1 MGTYDLVVISNACN
15 SGMFSYPT
23 VVAGWAALKKP
34 YIALTLYI
42 IRSNR
47 LNLIN
52 SAGYTV
58 SVDKTD
64 FTSITKAVPV
74 VDDPILNGV
83 TNDLAPFDYFKGY
96 FESITTIALTMVGNT
111 GTVIINLNS
120 DAVKGTGITLIIR
133 WPVGVA

>member
-1 MGTYDLVVISNACN
+1 
-15 SGMFSYPT
+15 
-23 VVAGWAALKKP
+23 
-34 YIALTLYI
+34 
-42 IRSNR
+42 
-47 LNLIN
+47 
-52 SAGYTV
+52 
-58 SVDKTD
+58 
-64 FTSITKAVPV
+64 

-83 TNDLAPFDYFKGY
+83 TTDLAPFDYFKGY